1 MSITR
6 SLGSFAMAALVI
18 GNTGSAQAYELTP
31 AYGFTVTE
39 RDADEVCEAEDLAFV
54 LEDERLG
61 TVEFYTICNAYLA
74 VYEDRVFNLSM
85 HDSIAFW
92 DHFERG
98 AFLSECTSADGW
110 EVQLLTESDGNR
122 VELRTPCAMLW

>member
-6 SLGSFAMAALVI
+6 SLGCVAVAALAI
-18 GNTGSAQAYELTP
+18 GNAGVALAYELTP
-31 AYGFTVTE
+31 AYGFTATE
-39 RDADEVCEAEDLAFV
+39 LDADEVCAAEDLAFV

-74 VYEDRVFNLSM
+74 VHADQVFNLSM

-92 DHFERG
+92 EHFERG
-98 AFLSECTSADGW
+98 AVLTECTSAEGW
-110 EVQLLTESDGNR
+110 EVELLTEPDGNR

>member
-6 SLGSFAMAALVI
+6 SLGSFVIAALAI

-39 RDADEVCEAEDLAFV
+39 WDADEVCAAEDLAFV
-54 LEDERLG
+54 LKDERLA
-61 TVEFYTICNAYLA
+61 TVESYTICNAYLA
-74 VYEDRVFNLSM
+74 VHADQVFNLSM

-110 EVQLLTESDGNR
+110 EVQLFTESDGNQ
-122 VELRTPCAMLW
+122 VELHAPCAMLW